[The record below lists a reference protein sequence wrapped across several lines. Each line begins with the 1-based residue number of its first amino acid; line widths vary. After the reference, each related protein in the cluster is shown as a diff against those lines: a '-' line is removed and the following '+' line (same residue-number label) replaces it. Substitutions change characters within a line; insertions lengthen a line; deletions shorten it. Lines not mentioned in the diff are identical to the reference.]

1 MLEMSAPRTAGALLS
16 LPGPPPVSDDSV
28 AEGPPALTV
37 SGDNVK
43 EGLVVKKTSDS
54 VKFIIRS

>member
-1 MLEMSAPRTAGALLS
+1 MSAPRTAGALLS

-43 EGLVVKKTSDS
+43 EGLVVKKTSGS